1 MSTPVLNNGLF
12 LRDTN
17 YKVSSHVDSYHL
29 VNMLKSSE
37 PMDLG
42 PVDLWAMSQKV
53 EMPLY
58 QMASFGGK
66 NTILVDNPR
75 GEYKWQTPVVQD
87 LPYIVENIETGNN
100 LLGQDGTTFKIKLN
114 KRSFGH
120 GDIITYDKYKGEELF
135 ITADDI
141 LPAGDGFIYTV
152 QLVNKNNVASLDKAY
167 LKPGTKFFRKGSARG
182 EYGEKFSDIGE
193 LSAGFR
199 EYYNFVGGAEAHVHY
214 SVSSRAEMMMKGG
227 MNADGT
233 VPVTEI
239 WRSFDANIAKD
250 PSLTNIDAMV
260 SKMGKDYIKKAYDNG
275 DLSRTFVTKMEAA
288 HLSKIANDIETYLMW
303 GKGGRIKQDG
313 PDDIRLS
320 VGLWDQLD
328 NSFKRIYNKS
338 GFSLELFRSEIFNF
352 YNGKVDF
359 KGPDPSRQIIVQTGM
374 AGMKMVNEAIKKEA
388 FNIAGA
394 SAGQNNALFTDM
406 SKAGIGAISGNN
418 AMDLNFGFAFTS
430 YTIPFLANVKF
441 VLNPAFDNVHT
452 NDIENPIIDGFPL
465 SSYNF
470 IVFDITDNT
479 NDNIFLL
486 KMKWDSELKWFY
498 QNGTMDYMGRSQGFA
513 SVGNFNGYRVF
524 MSQMMPSIWVKD
536 PTKVLKIVMR
546 NPITGGSF

>member
-1 MSTPVLNNGLF
+1 MATPVLNNGMF

-17 YKVSSHVDSYHL
+17 YSASSHVDSYHL
-29 VNMLKSSE
+29 VNMLKETE

-42 PVDLWAMSQKV
+42 PVDLWAMTQKV

-66 NTILVDNPR
+66 NTIEVDNAR
-75 GEYKWQTPVVQD
+75 GEYKWQTPIIQD
-87 LPYIVENIETGNN
+87 LPYITENIEVGNAN
-100 LLGQDGTTFKIKLN
+100 LGIDGTSFKIKLN
-114 KRSFGH
+114 KRAFGH
-120 GDIITYDKYKGEELF
+120 GDIITYDKYNGLEF
-135 ITADDI
+135 YITAEDV
-141 LPAGDGFIYTV
+141 LPSADGFIYTV
-152 QLVNKNNVASLDKAY
+152 ELVNTNNSAVVDERFLA
-167 LKPGTKFFRKGSARG
+167 PGTKYFRKGSARG

-193 LSAGFR
+193 LSNGFR
-199 EYYNFVGGAEAHVHY
+199 EYYNFVGGADAHVHY
-214 SVSSRAEMMMKGG
+214 SISSKAEMMLKGG
-227 MNADGT
+227 LNADGT

-239 WRSFDANIAKD
+239 WRSFDNGLD
-250 PSLTNIDAMV
+250 PSITSIDDMAK
-260 SKMGKDYIKKAYDNG
+260 KMGKDYVKKSYENG
-275 DLSRTFVTKMEAA
+275 TLSRTFVTKMEAA
-288 HLSKIANDIETYLMW
+288 HLTKIATDIETYVMW

-328 NSFKRIYNKS
+328 NSYKRIYNKS
-338 GFSLELFRSEIFNF
+338 SFSLDLFKSELFNF
-352 YNGKVDF
+352 YNGKVEF
-359 KGPDPSRQIIVQTGM
+359 KGPDPQRQIIVQTGL
-374 AGMKMVNEAIKKEA
+374 AGMKLVNAAILAEANGAGLTGGVVNLDKSGINAIK
-388 FNIAGA
+388 G
-394 SAGQNNALFTDM
+394 D
-406 SKAGIGAISGNN
+406 
-418 AMDLNFGFAFTS
+418 AMDLDFGFAFTS

-441 VLNPAFDNVHT
+441 VINPAFDNVHT

-486 KMKWDSELKWFY
+486 KQKWDSELKWFY

-513 SVGNFNGYRVF
+513 SSGTFNGYRVM
-524 MSQMMPSIWVKD
+524 MSQAMPAIWVKD

-546 NPITGGSF
+546 NPVTGGSF